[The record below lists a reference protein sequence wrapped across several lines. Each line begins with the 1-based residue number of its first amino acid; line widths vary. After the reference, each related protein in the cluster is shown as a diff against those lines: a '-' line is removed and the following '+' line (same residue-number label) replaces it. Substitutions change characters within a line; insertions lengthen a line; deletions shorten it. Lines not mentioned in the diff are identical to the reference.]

1 MLEQLTIDQIAII
14 EHSEIPFRPGYNV
27 LTGETGA
34 GKSILIDALGL
45 VLGERAD
52 ASSIRHGQARATV
65 SATFS
70 ELSSAHQQALAEDG
84 LDDPDNPGQAVIRR
98 TLRDGGSK
106 AWINDQNI
114 TGGKLK
120 TLAATLVNIHGQHH
134 NQALL
139 KNDEQRRR
147 LDRYA
152 GHRDQLAACT
162 EAYRHWQQLEKERV
176 AWQAARVSDE
186 ERLALLAY
194 QLDEIEQLAPQDGEF
209 DELAARQNLLASAEQ
224 ILASGNKLAAQL
236 SEGDNNLQSALRY
249 AQREAEHLAAIHDN
263 YRETAELL
271 EQSAVYLSE
280 ASDALGKQLN
290 KIEHDPEAL
299 AETEARMSAL
309 HALARKHHIDPG
321 QLPAHW
327 QKLAAEHQTL
337 AQKNQS
343 GSELEAACQ
352 TAEADYH
359 AKAAALSAARQ
370 KAAPALAR
378 DVEQWIRQLGME
390 KATFAIEV
398 QPAARPAAH
407 GSDDITYTLCANP
420 GQTLQPLA
428 KVASGGEL
436 SRVSLAIEVA
446 CLDET
451 PTPPP
456 TIIFDEIDTG
466 IGGEIADTVGRLLH
480 TLGQNR
486 QVLCITHLPQVAA
499 YADAHYRIEKHSD
512 GEQTQT
518 RVTALDD
525 EARISEIARMLGSA
539 DSDTSREHARAMLA
553 SKVWASAR
561 AEKTTSSPRNAP

>member
-14 EHSEIPFRPGYNV
+14 EHSEIHFRPGYNV

-52 ASSIRHGQARATV
+52 ASSIRHGEKRATV
-65 SATFS
+65 SATFRD
-70 ELSSAHQQALAEDG
+70 LSAAHQQALADDG
-84 LDDPDNPGQAVIRR
+84 LDDPDNPGQVVIRR

-106 AWINDQNI
+106 AWVNDQNV

-120 TLAATLVNIHGQHH
+120 TLAAALVNIHGQHH

-152 GHRDQLAACT
+152 GHRELLAACAD
-162 EAYRHWQQLEKERV
+162 AYRHWQQLEKDHA
-176 AWQAARVSDE
+176 AWQTARTSDE

-194 QLDEIEQLAPQDGEF
+194 QLDEIEQLAPQEDEF
-209 DELAARQNLLASAEQ
+209 DELAAKQTLLASADQ
-224 ILASGNKLAAQL
+224 ILASGSRLAEQL
-236 SEGDNNLQSALRY
+236 SDGEHNLQSALRH

-280 ASDALGKQLN
+280 ASDSLAKQLG

-327 QKLAAEHQTL
+327 QTLAAEHEAL
-337 AQKNQS
+337 SQKNQS
-343 GSELEAACQ
+343 GSALEAACRA
-352 TAEADYH
+352 AEADYH
-359 AKAAALSAARQ
+359 AKAASLSAARQ

-378 DVEQWIRQLGME
+378 DVEQWIHQLGME
-390 KATFAIEV
+390 KATFAIDV
-398 QPAARPAAH
+398 QPAARPTAH
-407 GSDDITYTLCANP
+407 GNDDITYTLCANP

-480 TLGQNR
+480 TLGQSR

-512 GEQTQT
+512 GKETQT

-525 EARISEIARMLGSA
+525 EARITEIARMLGSA
-539 DSDTSREHARAMLA
+539 ASDTSRDHARTMLA
-553 SKVWASAR
+553 RKASVKITPRRR
-561 AEKTTSSPRNAP
+561 AV

>member
-1 MLEQLTIDQIAII
+1 VSRYLEFPWLLEALC
-14 EHSEIPFRPGYNV
+14 PG
-27 LTGETGA
+27 L
-34 GKSILIDALGL
+34 
-45 VLGERAD
+45 
-52 ASSIRHGQARATV
+52 
-65 SATFS
+65 
-70 ELSSAHQQALAEDG
+70 ALAY
-84 LDDPDNPGQAVIRR
+84 
-98 TLRDGGSK
+98 
-106 AWINDQNI
+106 
-114 TGGKLK
+114 
-120 TLAATLVNIHGQHH
+120 
-134 NQALL
+134 LL
-139 KNDEQRRR
+139 RRR
-147 LDRYA
+147 RPLTA
-152 GHRDQLAACT
+152 FAVMLLLTWAQLLAACAD
-162 EAYRHWQQLEKERV
+162 AYRHWQQLEKDHA
-176 AWQAARVSDE
+176 AWQTARTSDE

-194 QLDEIEQLAPQDGEF
+194 QLDEIEQLAPQEDEF
-209 DELAARQNLLASAEQ
+209 DELAAKQTLLASADQ
-224 ILASGNKLAAQL
+224 ILASGSRLAEQL
-236 SEGDNNLQSALRY
+236 SDGEHNLQSALRH
-249 AQREAEHLAAIHDN
+249 AQREAEHLAALHES

-280 ASDALGKQLN
+280 ASDSLAKQLG

-309 HALARKHHIDPG
+309 HALARKHHIVPG

-327 QKLAAEHQTL
+327 QQLAAEHAAL
-337 AQKNQS
+337 SQKNQS
-343 GSELEAACQ
+343 GSALEAACRA
-352 TAEADYH
+352 AEADYH

-378 DVEQWIRQLGME
+378 DVEQWIHQLGME
-390 KATFAIEV
+390 KATFAIGV

-407 GSDDITYTLCANP
+407 GNDDITYTLCANP

-512 GEQTQT
+512 NHATQT

-525 EARISEIARMLGSA
+525 EARITEIARMLGSA
-539 DSDTSREHARAMLA
+539 ASDTSRDHARTMLA
-553 SKVWASAR
+553 RKASVNITPRRR
-561 AEKTTSSPRNAP
+561 AV

>member
-52 ASSIRHGQARATV
+52 ASTIRHGQERATV

-70 ELSSAHQQALAEDG
+70 ALSAAHQQALAEDG
-84 LDDPDNPGQAVIRR
+84 LDDPDNPGQIHIRR

-106 AWINDQNI
+106 AWVNDQSV
-114 TGGKLK
+114 TGSKLK

-152 GHRDQLAACT
+152 NHRDLLTACYD
-162 EAYRHWQQLEKERV
+162 AYRHWQHLEKERE
-176 AWQAARVSDE
+176 AWQIARTSDE

-209 DELAARQNLLASAEQ
+209 NELAARQTLLASADQ
-224 ILASGNKLAAQL
+224 ILASGNRLADQL
-236 SEGDNNLQSALRY
+236 SDGEHNLQSALRQ

-271 EQSAVYLSE
+271 EQSAVYLNE
-280 ASDALGKQLN
+280 ASDSLAKQLN
-290 KIEHDPEAL
+290 KIEHDPAAL

-309 HALARKHHIDPG
+309 HALARKHHIDPE

-327 QKLAAEHQTL
+327 QTLAAEHQTL

-352 TAEADYH
+352 AAEADYH

-390 KATFAIEV
+390 KATFAIDV

-407 GSDDITYTLCANP
+407 GNDDITYTLCANP

-480 TLGQNR
+480 TLGQSR

-512 GEQTQT
+512 GKQTQT

-525 EARISEIARMLGSA
+525 SARITEIARMLGSA
-539 DSDTSREHARAMLA
+539 DSDTSREHARSMLA
-553 SKVWASAR
+553 RKANVNIAR
-561 AEKTTSSPRNAP
+561 RR

>member
-14 EHSEIPFRPGYNV
+14 EHSEIHFRPGYNV

-52 ASSIRHGQARATV
+52 ASSIRHGEKRATV
-65 SATFS
+65 SATFRD
-70 ELSSAHQQALAEDG
+70 LSAAHQQALADDG

-106 AWINDQNI
+106 AWVNDQNV

-120 TLAATLVNIHGQHH
+120 TLAAALVNIHGQHH

-152 GHRDQLAACT
+152 GHRELLAAC
-162 EAYRHWQQLEKERV
+162 ADAWRHWQQLEKDHS
-176 AWQAARVSDE
+176 AWQTARSSDE

-194 QLDEIEQLAPQDGEF
+194 QLDEIEQLAPQEDEF
-209 DELAARQNLLASAEQ
+209 DQLAAKQTLLASADQ
-224 ILASGNKLAAQL
+224 ILASGSRLAEQL
-236 SEGDNNLQSALRY
+236 SDGEHNLQSALRH

-280 ASDALGKQLN
+280 ASDSLAKQLG

-299 AETEARMSAL
+299 AETEVRMSAL

-327 QKLAAEHQTL
+327 QTLAAEHEAL
-337 AQKNQS
+337 SQKNQS
-343 GSELEAACQ
+343 GSALEAACRA
-352 TAEADYH
+352 AEADYH
-359 AKAAALSAARQ
+359 TKAAALSTARQ

-378 DVEQWIRQLGME
+378 DVEQWIHQLGME
-390 KATFAIEV
+390 KATFAIDV

-407 GSDDITYTLCANP
+407 GNDDITYTLCANP

-512 GEQTQT
+512 NHATQT

-525 EARISEIARMLGSA
+525 EARITEIARMLGSA
-539 DSDTSREHARAMLA
+539 TSDTSRDHARTMLA
-553 SKVWASAR
+553 RKASVNI
-561 AEKTTSSPRNAP
+561 TPRRRPV

>member
-14 EHSEIPFRPGYNV
+14 EHSEIHFRPGYNV

-52 ASSIRHGQARATV
+52 ASSIRHGEKRATV
-65 SATFS
+65 SATFRD
-70 ELSSAHQQALAEDG
+70 LSAAHQQALADDG

-106 AWINDQNI
+106 AWVNDQNV

-120 TLAATLVNIHGQHH
+120 TLAAALVNIHGQHH

-152 GHRDQLAACT
+152 GHRELLAACAD
-162 EAYRHWQQLEKERV
+162 AYRHWQQLEKDHA
-176 AWQAARVSDE
+176 AWQTARTSDE

-194 QLDEIEQLAPQDGEF
+194 QLDEIEQLAPQEDEF
-209 DELAARQNLLASAEQ
+209 DQLAAKQTLLASADQ
-224 ILASGNKLAAQL
+224 ILASGSRLADQL
-236 SEGDNNLQSALRY
+236 SDGEHNLHSALRH

-280 ASDALGKQLN
+280 ASDSLAKQLG

-327 QKLAAEHQTL
+327 QTLAAEYQAL
-337 AQKNQS
+337 SQKNQS
-343 GSELEAACQ
+343 GSELEAACRA
-352 TAEADYH
+352 AEADYH

-390 KATFAIEV
+390 KATFAIDV
-398 QPAARPAAH
+398 QPAARLAAH
-407 GSDDITYTLCANP
+407 GNDDITYTLCANP

-512 GEQTQT
+512 NHATQT

-525 EARISEIARMLGSA
+525 EARITEIARMLGSA
-539 DSDTSREHARAMLA
+539 ASDTSRDHARTMLA
-553 SKVWASAR
+553 RKASVNI
-561 AEKTTSSPRNAP
+561 TPRRRPV

>member
-14 EHSEIPFRPGYNV
+14 EHSEIHFRPGYNV

-52 ASSIRHGQARATV
+52 ASSIRHGEKRATV
-65 SATFS
+65 SATFRD
-70 ELSSAHQQALAEDG
+70 LSAAHQQALADDG
-84 LDDPDNPGQAVIRR
+84 LDDPDNPGQVVIRR

-106 AWINDQNI
+106 AWVNDQNV

-120 TLAATLVNIHGQHH
+120 TLAAALVNIHGQHH

-152 GHRDQLAACT
+152 GHRELLAVCAD
-162 EAYRHWQQLEKERV
+162 AWRHWQQLEKDHA
-176 AWQAARVSDE
+176 AWQTARSSDE

-194 QLDEIEQLAPQDGEF
+194 QLDEIEQLAPQEDEF
-209 DELAARQNLLASAEQ
+209 DQLAAKQTLLASADQ
-224 ILASGNKLAAQL
+224 ILASGSRLAEQL
-236 SEGDNNLQSALRY
+236 SDGEHNLHSALRH
-249 AQREAEHLAAIHDN
+249 AQREAEHLAALHEP

-280 ASDALGKQLN
+280 ASDSLAKQLG

-327 QKLAAEHQTL
+327 QTLAAEHAAL
-337 AQKNQS
+337 SQKNQS
-343 GSELEAACQ
+343 GSALEAACRA
-352 TAEADYH
+352 AEADYH

-378 DVEQWIRQLGME
+378 DVEQWIHQLGME
-390 KATFAIEV
+390 KATFAIDV

-407 GSDDITYTLCANP
+407 GNDDITYTLCANP

-512 GEQTQT
+512 NHATQT

-525 EARISEIARMLGSA
+525 EARITEIARMLGSA
-539 DSDTSREHARAMLA
+539 ASDTSRDHARTMLA
-553 SKVWASAR
+553 RKASVNI
-561 AEKTTSSPRNAP
+561 TPRRRPV

>member
-14 EHSEIPFRPGYNV
+14 EHSEIHFRPGYNV

-52 ASSIRHGQARATV
+52 ASSIRHGEKRATV
-65 SATFS
+65 SATFRD
-70 ELSSAHQQALAEDG
+70 LSAAHQQALADDG
-84 LDDPDNPGQAVIRR
+84 LDDPDNPGQVVIRR

-106 AWINDQNI
+106 AWVNDQNV

-120 TLAATLVNIHGQHH
+120 TLAAALVNIHGQHH

-152 GHRDQLAACT
+152 GHRELLAAC
-162 EAYRHWQQLEKERV
+162 ADAWRHWQQLEKDHS
-176 AWQAARVSDE
+176 AWQTARSSDE

-194 QLDEIEQLAPQDGEF
+194 QLDEIEQLAPQEDEF
-209 DELAARQNLLASAEQ
+209 DQLAAKQTLLASADQ
-224 ILASGNKLAAQL
+224 ILASGSRLAEQL
-236 SEGDNNLQSALRY
+236 SDGEHNLQSALRH

-280 ASDALGKQLN
+280 ASDSLAKQLG

-327 QKLAAEHQTL
+327 QTLAAEHEAL
-337 AQKNQS
+337 SQKNQS
-343 GSELEAACQ
+343 GSALEAACRA
-352 TAEADYH
+352 AEADYH
-359 AKAAALSAARQ
+359 TKAAALSTARQ

-378 DVEQWIRQLGME
+378 DVEQWIHQLGME
-390 KATFAIEV
+390 KATFAIDV

-407 GSDDITYTLCANP
+407 GNDDITYTLCANP

-512 GEQTQT
+512 NHATQT

-525 EARISEIARMLGSA
+525 EARITEIARMLGSA
-539 DSDTSREHARAMLA
+539 ASDTSRDHARTMLA
-553 SKVWASAR
+553 RKASVNITPRRR
-561 AEKTTSSPRNAP
+561 AV

>member
-14 EHSEIPFRPGYNV
+14 EHSEIHFRPGYNV

-52 ASSIRHGQARATV
+52 ASSIRHGEKRATV
-65 SATFS
+65 SATFRD
-70 ELSSAHQQALAEDG
+70 LSAAHQQALADDG
-84 LDDPDNPGQAVIRR
+84 LDDPDNPGQVVIRR

-106 AWINDQNI
+106 AWVNDQNV

-120 TLAATLVNIHGQHH
+120 TLAAALVNIHGQHH

-152 GHRDQLAACT
+152 GHRELLAACAD
-162 EAYRHWQQLEKERV
+162 AYRHWQQLEKDHA
-176 AWQAARVSDE
+176 AWQTARTSDE

-194 QLDEIEQLAPQDGEF
+194 QLDEIEQLAPQEDEF
-209 DELAARQNLLASAEQ
+209 DELAAKQTLLASADQ
-224 ILASGNKLAAQL
+224 ILASGSRLAEQL
-236 SEGDNNLQSALRY
+236 SDGEHNLQSALRH
-249 AQREAEHLAAIHDN
+249 AQREAEHLAALHES

-280 ASDALGKQLN
+280 ASDSLAKQLG

-309 HALARKHHIDPG
+309 HALARKHHIVPG

-327 QKLAAEHQTL
+327 QQLAAEHAAL
-337 AQKNQS
+337 SQKNQS
-343 GSELEAACQ
+343 GSALEAACRA
-352 TAEADYH
+352 AEADYH

-378 DVEQWIRQLGME
+378 DVEQWIHQLGME
-390 KATFAIEV
+390 KATFAIGV

-407 GSDDITYTLCANP
+407 GNDDITYTLCANP

-512 GEQTQT
+512 NHATQT

-525 EARISEIARMLGSA
+525 EARITEIARMLGSA
-539 DSDTSREHARAMLA
+539 ASDTSRDHARTMLA
-553 SKVWASAR
+553 RKASVNITPRRR
-561 AEKTTSSPRNAP
+561 AV

>member
-14 EHSEIPFRPGYNV
+14 EHSEIHFRPGYNV

-52 ASSIRHGQARATV
+52 ASSIRHGEKRATV
-65 SATFS
+65 SATFRD
-70 ELSSAHQQALAEDG
+70 LSAAHQQTLADDG
-84 LDDPDNPGQAVIRR
+84 LDDPDNPGQVVIRR

-106 AWINDQNI
+106 AWVNDQNV

-120 TLAATLVNIHGQHH
+120 TLAAALVNIHGQHH

-152 GHRDQLAACT
+152 GHRELLAAC
-162 EAYRHWQQLEKERV
+162 ADAWRHWQQLEKDHA
-176 AWQAARVSDE
+176 AWQTARTSDE

-209 DELAARQNLLASAEQ
+209 DELAAKQTLLASADQ
-224 ILASGNKLAAQL
+224 ILASGSRLAEQL
-236 SEGDNNLQSALRY
+236 SDGEHNLQSALRH

-280 ASDALGKQLN
+280 ASDSLAKQLG

-327 QKLAAEHQTL
+327 QTLAAEHEAL
-337 AQKNQS
+337 SQKNQS
-343 GSELEAACQ
+343 GSALEAACRA
-352 TAEADYH
+352 AEADYH

-378 DVEQWIRQLGME
+378 DVEQWLHQLGME
-390 KATFAIEV
+390 KATFAIDV

-407 GSDDITYTLCANP
+407 GNDDITYTLCANP

-512 GEQTQT
+512 NHATQT

-525 EARISEIARMLGSA
+525 EARITEIARMLGSA
-539 DSDTSREHARAMLA
+539 ASDTSRDHARAMLA
-553 SKVWASAR
+553 RKASVNITPRRR
-561 AEKTTSSPRNAP
+561 AV

>member
-52 ASSIRHGQARATV
+52 ASSIRHGQSRATV

-70 ELSSAHQQALAEDG
+70 ALSSAHQHTLAEDG

-106 AWINDQNI
+106 AWINDQTI

-152 GHRDQLAACT
+152 GHRDQLAACAD
-162 EAYRHWQQLEKERV
+162 AYRHWQQLEKERE
-176 AWQAARVSDE
+176 AWQAARTSDE

-209 DELAARQNLLASAEQ
+209 DELAARQTLLASADQ
-224 ILASGNKLAAQL
+224 ILASGNRLAAQL

-309 HALARKHHIDPG
+309 HALARKHHVDPG

-359 AKAAALSAARQ
+359 AKASALSAARQ

-390 KATFAIEV
+390 KATFAIDV

-466 IGGEIADTVGRLLH
+466 IGGEVADTIGRLLH
-480 TLGQNR
+480 TLGQSR

-512 GEQTQT
+512 GKQTQT

>member
-14 EHSEIPFRPGYNV
+14 EHSEIHFRPGYNV

-52 ASSIRHGQARATV
+52 ASSIRQGEKRATV
-65 SATFS
+65 SATFRD
-70 ELSSAHQQALAEDG
+70 LSSAHQQALADDG
-84 LDDPDNPGQAVIRR
+84 LDDPDNPGQVVIRR

-106 AWINDQNI
+106 AWVNDQNV

-120 TLAATLVNIHGQHH
+120 TLAAALVNIHGQHH

-152 GHRDQLAACT
+152 GHRELLAACAD
-162 EAYRHWQQLEKERV
+162 AYRHWQQLEKDHA
-176 AWQAARVSDE
+176 AWQTARTSDE

-194 QLDEIEQLAPQDGEF
+194 QLDEIEQLAPQEDEF
-209 DELAARQNLLASAEQ
+209 DQLAAKQTLLASADQ
-224 ILASGNKLAAQL
+224 ILASGSRLAEQL
-236 SEGDNNLQSALRY
+236 SDGEHNLHSALRH

-280 ASDALGKQLN
+280 ASDSLAKQLG

-327 QKLAAEHQTL
+327 QTLAAEHEAL
-337 AQKNQS
+337 SQKNQS
-343 GSELEAACQ
+343 GSALEAACRA
-352 TAEADYH
+352 AEADYH
-359 AKAAALSAARQ
+359 TKAAALSTARQ

-378 DVEQWIRQLGME
+378 DVEQWLHQLGME
-390 KATFAIEV
+390 KATFAIDV

-407 GSDDITYTLCANP
+407 GNDDITYTLCANP

-512 GEQTQT
+512 NHATQT

-525 EARISEIARMLGSA
+525 EARITEIARMLGSA
-539 DSDTSREHARAMLA
+539 ASDTSRDHARTMLA
-553 SKVWASAR
+553 RKASVNITPRRR
-561 AEKTTSSPRNAP
+561 AV

>member
-14 EHSEIPFRPGYNV
+14 EHSEIHFRPGYNV

-52 ASSIRHGQARATV
+52 ASSIRHGEKRATV
-65 SATFS
+65 SATFRD
-70 ELSSAHQQALAEDG
+70 LSAAHQQALADDG
-84 LDDPDNPGQAVIRR
+84 LDDPDNPGQVVIRR

-106 AWINDQNI
+106 AWVNDQNV

-120 TLAATLVNIHGQHH
+120 TLAAALVNIHGQHH

-152 GHRDQLAACT
+152 GHSELLAACT
-162 EAYRHWQQLEKERV
+162 EAYRHWQQLEKEHA

-280 ASDALGKQLN
+280 ASDALGKQLD
-290 KIEHDPEAL
+290 KIEHDPAAL

-309 HALARKHHIDPG
+309 HTLARKHHIDPD
-321 QLPAHW
+321 QLPTHW

-512 GEQTQT
+512 NHATQT

-525 EARISEIARMLGSA
+525 EARITEIARMLGSA
-539 DSDTSREHARAMLA
+539 ASDTSRDHARTMLA
-553 SKVWASAR
+553 RKASVNITPRRR
-561 AEKTTSSPRNAP
+561 AV

>member
-14 EHSEIPFRPGYNV
+14 EHSEIHFRPGYNV

-52 ASSIRHGQARATV
+52 ASSIRHGQSRATV

-70 ELSSAHQQALAEDG
+70 ALSSAHQHTLAEDG

-106 AWINDQNI
+106 AWINDQTI

-120 TLAATLVNIHGQHH
+120 TLAAALVNIHGQHH

-152 GHRDQLAACT
+152 GHRELLAACT
-162 EAYRHWQQLEKERV
+162 EAYRHWQQLEKERE
-176 AWQAARVSDE
+176 AWQAARTSDE

-209 DELAARQNLLASAEQ
+209 DELAARQTLLASAEQ
-224 ILASGNKLAAQL
+224 ILASGNRLAAQL

-352 TAEADYH
+352 TAEADYY

-480 TLGQNR
+480 TLGQSR

-512 GEQTQT
+512 GKQTQT

-561 AEKTTSSPRNAP
+561 AEKTTSSQRNAP

>member
-14 EHSEIPFRPGYNV
+14 EHSEIHFRPGYNV

-52 ASSIRHGQARATV
+52 ASSIRHGEKRATV
-65 SATFS
+65 SATFRD
-70 ELSSAHQQALAEDG
+70 LSAAHQQALADDG
-84 LDDPDNPGQAVIRR
+84 LDDPDNPGQVVIRR

-106 AWINDQNI
+106 AWVNDQNV

-120 TLAATLVNIHGQHH
+120 TLAAALVNIHGQHH

-152 GHRDQLAACT
+152 GHRELLASCAD
-162 EAYRHWQQLEKERV
+162 AYRYWQQLEKDHA
-176 AWQAARVSDE
+176 AWQTARTSDE

-194 QLDEIEQLAPQDGEF
+194 QLDEIEQLAPQEDEF
-209 DELAARQNLLASAEQ
+209 DQLAAKQTLLASADQ
-224 ILASGNKLAAQL
+224 ILASGSRLAEQL
-236 SEGDNNLQSALRY
+236 SDGDHNLHSALRH

-280 ASDALGKQLN
+280 ASDSLAKQLG

-327 QKLAAEHQTL
+327 QTLAAEHEAL
-337 AQKNQS
+337 SQKNQS
-343 GSELEAACQ
+343 GSALEAACRA
-352 TAEADYH
+352 AEADYH
-359 AKAAALSAARQ
+359 NKAAALSAARQ

-378 DVEQWIRQLGME
+378 DVEQWLHQLGME
-390 KATFAIEV
+390 KATFAIDV

-407 GSDDITYTLCANP
+407 GNDDITYTLCANP

-451 PTPPP
+451 PTP
-456 TIIFDEIDTG
+456 TVIFDEIDSG
-466 IGGEIADTVGRLLH
+466 IGGEVADTIGRLLH

-512 GEQTQT
+512 NRATQT

-525 EARISEIARMLGSA
+525 EARITEIARMLGSA
-539 DSDTSREHARAMLA
+539 ASDTSRDHARTMLA
-553 SKVWASAR
+553 RKASVNI
-561 AEKTTSSPRNAP
+561 TPRRRVV

>member
-1 MLEQLTIDQIAII
+1 MLEQLTLDQIAII
-14 EHSEIPFRPGYNV
+14 EHSEIHFRPGYNV

-52 ASSIRHGQARATV
+52 ASSIRHGEKRATV
-65 SATFS
+65 SATFRD
-70 ELSSAHQQALAEDG
+70 LSAAHQQALADDG
-84 LDDPDNPGQAVIRR
+84 LDDPDNPGQVVIRR

-106 AWINDQNI
+106 AWVNDQNV

-120 TLAATLVNIHGQHH
+120 TLAAALVNIHGQHH

-152 GHRDQLAACT
+152 GHRELLAACAD
-162 EAYRHWQQLEKERV
+162 AYRHWQQLEKDHA
-176 AWQAARVSDE
+176 AWQTARTSDE

-194 QLDEIEQLAPQDGEF
+194 QLDEIEQLAPQEDEF
-209 DELAARQNLLASAEQ
+209 DELAAQQTLLASADQ
-224 ILASGNKLAAQL
+224 ILASGSRLAEQL
-236 SEGDNNLQSALRY
+236 SDGEHNLQSALRH
-249 AQREAEHLAAIHDN
+249 AQREAEHLAALHES

-280 ASDALGKQLN
+280 ASDSLAKQLG

-309 HALARKHHIDPG
+309 HALARKHHIVPG

-327 QKLAAEHQTL
+327 QQLAAEHAAL
-337 AQKNQS
+337 SQKNQS
-343 GSELEAACQ
+343 GSALEAACRA
-352 TAEADYH
+352 AEADYH

-378 DVEQWIRQLGME
+378 DVEQWIHQLGME
-390 KATFAIEV
+390 KATFAIGV

-407 GSDDITYTLCANP
+407 GNDDITYTLCANP

-512 GEQTQT
+512 NHATQT

-525 EARISEIARMLGSA
+525 EARITEIARMLGSA
-539 DSDTSREHARAMLA
+539 ASDTSRDHARTMLA
-553 SKVWASAR
+553 RKASVNITPRRR
-561 AEKTTSSPRNAP
+561 AV

>member
-14 EHSEIPFRPGYNV
+14 EHSEIHFRPGYNV

-34 GKSILIDALGL
+34 GKSILIDARGL

-52 ASSIRHGQARATV
+52 ASSIRHGQSRATV

-70 ELSSAHQQALAEDG
+70 ALSSAHQHTLAEDG

-480 TLGQNR
+480 TLGQSR

-512 GEQTQT
+512 GKETQT

-525 EARISEIARMLGSA
+525 EARITEIARMLGSA
-539 DSDTSREHARAMLA
+539 DSDTSREHARSMLA
-553 SKVWASAR
+553 RKASVNIAR
-561 AEKTTSSPRNAP
+561 HA

>member
-1 MLEQLTIDQIAII
+1 M
-14 EHSEIPFRPGYNV
+14 
-27 LTGETGA
+27 
-34 GKSILIDALGL
+34 
-45 VLGERAD
+45 
-52 ASSIRHGQARATV
+52 
-65 SATFS
+65 
-70 ELSSAHQQALAEDG
+70 
-84 LDDPDNPGQAVIRR
+84 
-98 TLRDGGSK
+98 
-106 AWINDQNI
+106 
-114 TGGKLK
+114 
-120 TLAATLVNIHGQHH
+120 
-134 NQALL
+134 
-139 KNDEQRRR
+139 
-147 LDRYA
+147 
-152 GHRDQLAACT
+152 
-162 EAYRHWQQLEKERV
+162 
-176 AWQAARVSDE
+176 
-186 ERLALLAY
+186 
-194 QLDEIEQLAPQDGEF
+194 
-209 DELAARQNLLASAEQ
+209 
-224 ILASGNKLAAQL
+224 
-236 SEGDNNLQSALRY
+236 
-249 AQREAEHLAAIHDN
+249 
-263 YRETAELL
+263 
-271 EQSAVYLSE
+271 YLSE

-309 HALARKHHIDPG
+309 HALARKHHIDPD
-321 QLPAHW
+321 QLPTHW

-466 IGGEIADTVGRLLH
+466 IGGEVADTIGRLLH
-480 TLGQNR
+480 TLGQSR

-512 GEQTQT
+512 GKQTQT

>member
-84 LDDPDNPGQAVIRR
+84 LDDPDNPGQIHIRR

-106 AWINDQNI
+106 AWVNDQSV
-114 TGGKLK
+114 TGSKLK

-152 GHRDQLAACT
+152 GHRELLAACAD
-162 EAYRHWQQLEKERV
+162 AYRHWQQLEKDHA
-176 AWQAARVSDE
+176 AWQTARTSDE

-194 QLDEIEQLAPQDGEF
+194 QLDEIEQLAPQEDEF
-209 DELAARQNLLASAEQ
+209 DQLAAKQTLLASADQ
-224 ILASGNKLAAQL
+224 ILASGSRLAEQL
-236 SEGDNNLQSALRY
+236 SDGEHNLQSALRH

-280 ASDALGKQLN
+280 ASDSLAKQLG

-327 QKLAAEHQTL
+327 QTLAAEHAAL
-337 AQKNQS
+337 SQKNQS
-343 GSELEAACQ
+343 GSALEAACRA
-352 TAEADYH
+352 AEADYH
-359 AKAAALSAARQ
+359 TKAAALSTARQ

-378 DVEQWIRQLGME
+378 DVEQWIHQLGME
-390 KATFAIEV
+390 KATFAIDV
-398 QPAARPAAH
+398 QPAARPAAY
-407 GSDDITYTLCANP
+407 GNDDITYTLCANP

-512 GEQTQT
+512 NHATQT

-525 EARISEIARMLGSA
+525 EARITEIARMLGSA
-539 DSDTSREHARAMLA
+539 ASDTSRDHARAMLA
-553 SKVWASAR
+553 RKAR
-561 AEKTTSSPRNAP
+561 VNITPRRRPV

>member
-14 EHSEIPFRPGYNV
+14 EHSEIHFRPGYNV

-52 ASSIRHGQARATV
+52 ASSIRHGEKRATV
-65 SATFS
+65 SATFRD
-70 ELSSAHQQALAEDG
+70 LSAAHQQALADDG

-106 AWINDQNI
+106 AWVNDQNV

-120 TLAATLVNIHGQHH
+120 TLAAALVNIHGQHH

-152 GHRDQLAACT
+152 GHRELLAAC
-162 EAYRHWQQLEKERV
+162 ADAWRHWQQLEKDHS
-176 AWQAARVSDE
+176 AWQTARSSDE

-194 QLDEIEQLAPQDGEF
+194 QLDEIEQLAPQEDEF
-209 DELAARQNLLASAEQ
+209 DQLAAKQTLLASADQ
-224 ILASGNKLAAQL
+224 ILASGSRLAEQL
-236 SEGDNNLQSALRY
+236 SDGEHNLQSALRH

-280 ASDALGKQLN
+280 ASDSLAKQLG

-299 AETEARMSAL
+299 AETEVRMSAL

-327 QKLAAEHQTL
+327 QTLAAEHEAL
-337 AQKNQS
+337 SQKNQS
-343 GSELEAACQ
+343 GSALEAACRA
-352 TAEADYH
+352 AEADYH
-359 AKAAALSAARQ
+359 TKAAALSTARQ

-378 DVEQWIRQLGME
+378 DVEQWIHQLGME
-390 KATFAIEV
+390 KATFAIDV

-407 GSDDITYTLCANP
+407 GNDDITYTLCANP

-512 GEQTQT
+512 NHATQT

-525 EARISEIARMLGSA
+525 EARITEIARMLGSA
-539 DSDTSREHARAMLA
+539 ASDTSRDHARTMLA
-553 SKVWASAR
+553 RKASVNI
-561 AEKTTSSPRNAP
+561 TPRRRPV

>member
-14 EHSEIPFRPGYNV
+14 EHSEIHFRPGYNV

-52 ASSIRHGQARATV
+52 ASSIRHGEKRATV
-65 SATFS
+65 SATFRD
-70 ELSSAHQQALAEDG
+70 LSSAHQQALADDG
-84 LDDPDNPGQAVIRR
+84 LDDPDNPGQVVIRR

-106 AWINDQNI
+106 AWVNDQNV

-120 TLAATLVNIHGQHH
+120 TLAAALVNIHGQHH

-152 GHRDQLAACT
+152 GHRELLAACAD
-162 EAYRHWQQLEKERV
+162 AYRHWQQLEKDHA
-176 AWQAARVSDE
+176 AWQTARSSDE

-194 QLDEIEQLAPQDGEF
+194 QLDEIEQLAPQEDEF
-209 DELAARQNLLASAEQ
+209 DQLAAKQTLLASADQ
-224 ILASGNKLAAQL
+224 ILASGSRLAEQL
-236 SEGDNNLQSALRY
+236 SDGEHNLQSALRH
-249 AQREAEHLAAIHDN
+249 AQREAEHLAALHES

-280 ASDALGKQLN
+280 ASDSLAKQLG

-327 QKLAAEHQTL
+327 QQLAAEHAAL
-337 AQKNQS
+337 SQKNQS
-343 GSELEAACQ
+343 GNELEAACRA
-352 TAEADYH
+352 AEADYH

-370 KAAPALAR
+370 KAVPALAR
-378 DVEQWIRQLGME
+378 DVEQWLHQLGME
-390 KATFAIEV
+390 KATFAIDV

-407 GSDDITYTLCANP
+407 GNDDITYTLCANP

-512 GEQTQT
+512 NHATQT

-525 EARISEIARMLGSA
+525 EARITEIARMLGSA
-539 DSDTSREHARAMLA
+539 ASDTSRDHARTMLA
-553 SKVWASAR
+553 RKASVDI
-561 AEKTTSSPRNAP
+561 TPRRRPV

>member
-14 EHSEIPFRPGYNV
+14 EHSEIHFRPGYNV

-52 ASSIRHGQARATV
+52 ASSIRHGEKRATV
-65 SATFS
+65 SATFRD
-70 ELSSAHQQALAEDG
+70 LSAAHQQALADDG
-84 LDDPDNPGQAVIRR
+84 LDDPDNPGQVVIRR

-106 AWINDQNI
+106 AWVNDQNV

-120 TLAATLVNIHGQHH
+120 TLAAALVNIHGQHH

-152 GHRDQLAACT
+152 GHRELLAACAD
-162 EAYRHWQQLEKERV
+162 AYRHWQQLEKDHA
-176 AWQAARVSDE
+176 AWQTARTSDE

-194 QLDEIEQLAPQDGEF
+194 QLDEIEQLAPQEDEF
-209 DELAARQNLLASAEQ
+209 DELAAKQTLLASADQ
-224 ILASGNKLAAQL
+224 ILASGSRLAEQL
-236 SEGDNNLQSALRY
+236 SDGEHNLQSALRH
-249 AQREAEHLAAIHDN
+249 AQREAEHLAALHES

-280 ASDALGKQLN
+280 ASDSLAKQLG

-309 HALARKHHIDPG
+309 HALARKHHIVPG

-327 QKLAAEHQTL
+327 QQLAAEHAAL
-337 AQKNQS
+337 SQKNQS
-343 GSELEAACQ
+343 GSALEAACRA
-352 TAEADYH
+352 AEADYH

-378 DVEQWIRQLGME
+378 DVEQWIHQLGME
-390 KATFAIEV
+390 KATFAIDV

-407 GSDDITYTLCANP
+407 GNDDITYTLCANP

-480 TLGQNR
+480 TLGQSR

-512 GEQTQT
+512 NHATQT

-525 EARISEIARMLGSA
+525 EARITEIARMLGSA
-539 DSDTSREHARAMLA
+539 ASDTSRDHARTMLA
-553 SKVWASAR
+553 RKASVNITPRRR
-561 AEKTTSSPRNAP
+561 AV

>member
-14 EHSEIPFRPGYNV
+14 EHSEIHFRPGYNV

-52 ASSIRHGQARATV
+52 ASSIRHGEKRATV
-65 SATFS
+65 SATFRD
-70 ELSSAHQQALAEDG
+70 LSAAHQQALADDG
-84 LDDPDNPGQAVIRR
+84 LDDPDNPGQVVIRR

-106 AWINDQNI
+106 AWVNDQNV

-120 TLAATLVNIHGQHH
+120 TLAAALVNIHGQHH

-152 GHRDQLAACT
+152 GHRELLAVCAD
-162 EAYRHWQQLEKERV
+162 AWRHWQQLEKDHA
-176 AWQAARVSDE
+176 AWQTARSSDE

-194 QLDEIEQLAPQDGEF
+194 QLDEIEQLAPQEDEF
-209 DELAARQNLLASAEQ
+209 DQLAAKQTLLASADQ
-224 ILASGNKLAAQL
+224 ILASGSRLAEQL
-236 SEGDNNLQSALRY
+236 SDGEHNLHSALRH
-249 AQREAEHLAAIHDN
+249 AQREAEHLAALHEP

-280 ASDALGKQLN
+280 ASDSLAKQLG

-327 QKLAAEHQTL
+327 QTLAAEHAAL
-337 AQKNQS
+337 SQKNQS
-343 GSELEAACQ
+343 GSALEAACRA
-352 TAEADYH
+352 AEADYH

-378 DVEQWIRQLGME
+378 DVEQWIHQLGME
-390 KATFAIEV
+390 KATFAIDV

-407 GSDDITYTLCANP
+407 GNDDITYTLCANP

-512 GEQTQT
+512 NHVTQT

-525 EARISEIARMLGSA
+525 EARITEIARMLGSA
-539 DSDTSREHARAMLA
+539 ASDTSRDHARTMLA
-553 SKVWASAR
+553 RKASVNITPRRR
-561 AEKTTSSPRNAP
+561 AV

>member
-1 MLEQLTIDQIAII
+1 M
-14 EHSEIPFRPGYNV
+14 
-27 LTGETGA
+27 
-34 GKSILIDALGL
+34 
-45 VLGERAD
+45 
-52 ASSIRHGQARATV
+52 
-65 SATFS
+65 
-70 ELSSAHQQALAEDG
+70 
-84 LDDPDNPGQAVIRR
+84 
-98 TLRDGGSK
+98 
-106 AWINDQNI
+106 NDQSV
-114 TGGKLK
+114 TGSKLK

-152 GHRDQLAACT
+152 GHRELLAACAD
-162 EAYRHWQQLEKERV
+162 AYRHWQQLEKDHA
-176 AWQAARVSDE
+176 AWQTARTSDE

-194 QLDEIEQLAPQDGEF
+194 QLDEIEQLAPQEDEF
-209 DELAARQNLLASAEQ
+209 DELAAKQTLLASADQ
-224 ILASGNKLAAQL
+224 ILASGSRLAEQL
-236 SEGDNNLQSALRY
+236 SDGEHNLQSALRH

-280 ASDALGKQLN
+280 ASDSLAKQLG

-327 QKLAAEHQTL
+327 QTLAAEHEAL
-337 AQKNQS
+337 SQKNQS
-343 GSELEAACQ
+343 GSALEAACRA
-352 TAEADYH
+352 AEADYH
-359 AKAAALSAARQ
+359 TKAAALSTARQ

-378 DVEQWIRQLGME
+378 DVEQWIHQLGME
-390 KATFAIEV
+390 KATFAIDV

-407 GSDDITYTLCANP
+407 GNDDITYTLCANP

-512 GEQTQT
+512 NHATQT

-525 EARISEIARMLGSA
+525 EARITEIARMLGSA
-539 DSDTSREHARAMLA
+539 ASDTSRDHARTMLA
-553 SKVWASAR
+553 RKAR
-561 AEKTTSSPRNAP
+561 VNITPRRRPV

>member
-14 EHSEIPFRPGYNV
+14 EHSEIHFRPGYNV

-52 ASSIRHGQARATV
+52 ASSIRHGEKRATV
-65 SATFS
+65 SATFRD
-70 ELSSAHQQALAEDG
+70 LSAAHQQALADDG
-84 LDDPDNPGQAVIRR
+84 LDDPDNPGQVVIRR

-106 AWINDQNI
+106 AWVNDQNV

-120 TLAATLVNIHGQHH
+120 TLAAALVNIHGQHH

-152 GHRDQLAACT
+152 GHRELLAACAD
-162 EAYRHWQQLEKERV
+162 AYRHWQQLEKDHA
-176 AWQAARVSDE
+176 AWQTARTSDE

-194 QLDEIEQLAPQDGEF
+194 QLDEIEQLAPQEDEF
-209 DELAARQNLLASAEQ
+209 DELAAKQTLLASADQ
-224 ILASGNKLAAQL
+224 ILASGSRLAEQL
-236 SEGDNNLQSALRY
+236 SDGEHNLHSALRH

-280 ASDALGKQLN
+280 ASDSLAKQLG

-321 QLPAHW
+321 QLPAYW
-327 QKLAAEHQTL
+327 QTLAAEHEAL
-337 AQKNQS
+337 SQKNQS
-343 GSELEAACQ
+343 GSELEAACRA
-352 TAEADYH
+352 AEADYH
-359 AKAAALSAARQ
+359 TKAAALSTARQ

-378 DVEQWIRQLGME
+378 DVEQWLHQLGME
-390 KATFAIEV
+390 KATFAIDV

-407 GSDDITYTLCANP
+407 GNDDITYTLCANP

-512 GEQTQT
+512 NHATQT

-525 EARISEIARMLGSA
+525 EARITEIARMLGSA
-539 DSDTSREHARAMLA
+539 ASDTSRDHARTMLA
-553 SKVWASAR
+553 RKASVNITPRRR
-561 AEKTTSSPRNAP
+561 AV

>member
-84 LDDPDNPGQAVIRR
+84 LDDPDNPGQIHIRR

-106 AWINDQNI
+106 AWVNDQSV
-114 TGGKLK
+114 TGSKLK

-152 GHRDQLAACT
+152 GHRELLAACAD
-162 EAYRHWQQLEKERV
+162 AYRHWQQLEKDHA
-176 AWQAARVSDE
+176 AWQTARTSDE

-194 QLDEIEQLAPQDGEF
+194 QLDEIEQLAPQEDEF
-209 DELAARQNLLASAEQ
+209 DQLAAKQTLLASADQ
-224 ILASGNKLAAQL
+224 ILASGSRLAEQL
-236 SEGDNNLQSALRY
+236 SDGEHNLHSALRH
-249 AQREAEHLAAIHDN
+249 AQREAEHLAALHEP
-263 YRETAELL
+263 YCETAELL

-280 ASDALGKQLN
+280 ASDSLAKQLG

-327 QKLAAEHQTL
+327 QTLAAEHAAL
-337 AQKNQS
+337 SQKNQS
-343 GSELEAACQ
+343 GSALEAACRA
-352 TAEADYH
+352 AEADYH

-378 DVEQWIRQLGME
+378 DVEQWIHQLGME
-390 KATFAIEV
+390 KATFAIDV

-407 GSDDITYTLCANP
+407 GNDDITYTLCANP

-512 GEQTQT
+512 NHATQT

-525 EARISEIARMLGSA
+525 EARITEIARMLGSA
-539 DSDTSREHARAMLA
+539 ASDTSRDHARTMLA
-553 SKVWASAR
+553 RKASVNI
-561 AEKTTSSPRNAP
+561 TPRRRPV

>member
-14 EHSEIPFRPGYNV
+14 EHSEIHFRPGYNV

-52 ASSIRHGQARATV
+52 ASSIRHGEKRATV
-65 SATFS
+65 SATFRD
-70 ELSSAHQQALAEDG
+70 LSAAHQQALADDG
-84 LDDPDNPGQAVIRR
+84 LDDPDNPGQVVIRR

-106 AWINDQNI
+106 AWVNDQNV

-120 TLAATLVNIHGQHH
+120 TLAAALVNIHGQHH

-152 GHRDQLAACT
+152 GHRELLAACAD
-162 EAYRHWQQLEKERV
+162 AYRHWQQLEKDHA
-176 AWQAARVSDE
+176 AWQTARTSDE

-194 QLDEIEQLAPQDGEF
+194 QLDEIEQLAPQEDEF
-209 DELAARQNLLASAEQ
+209 DQLAAKQTLLASADQ
-224 ILASGNKLAAQL
+224 ILASGSRLAEQL
-236 SEGDNNLQSALRY
+236 SDGEHNLQSALRH
-249 AQREAEHLAAIHDN
+249 AQREAEHLAALHES

-280 ASDALGKQLN
+280 ASDSLAKQLG

-327 QKLAAEHQTL
+327 QQLAAEHAAL
-337 AQKNQS
+337 SQKNQS
-343 GSELEAACQ
+343 GSALEAACRA
-352 TAEADYH
+352 AEADYH
-359 AKAAALSAARQ
+359 NKAAALSAARQ

-378 DVEQWIRQLGME
+378 DVEQWIHQLGME
-390 KATFAIEV
+390 KATFAIDV

-407 GSDDITYTLCANP
+407 GNDDITYTLCANP

-512 GEQTQT
+512 NHATQT

-525 EARISEIARMLGSA
+525 EARITEIARMLGSA
-539 DSDTSREHARAMLA
+539 ASDTSRDHARTMLA
-553 SKVWASAR
+553 RKASVNITPRRR
-561 AEKTTSSPRNAP
+561 AV

>member
-14 EHSEIPFRPGYNV
+14 EHSEIHFRPGYNV

-52 ASSIRHGQARATV
+52 ASSIRHGEKRATV
-65 SATFS
+65 SATFRD
-70 ELSSAHQQALAEDG
+70 LSAAHQQALADDG
-84 LDDPDNPGQAVIRR
+84 LDDPDNPGQVVIRR

-106 AWINDQNI
+106 AWVNDQNV

-120 TLAATLVNIHGQHH
+120 TLAAALVNIHGQHH

-152 GHRDQLAACT
+152 GHRELLAAC
-162 EAYRHWQQLEKERV
+162 ADAWRHWQQLEKDHS
-176 AWQAARVSDE
+176 AWQTARSSDE

-194 QLDEIEQLAPQDGEF
+194 QLDEIEQLAPQEDEF
-209 DELAARQNLLASAEQ
+209 DQLAAKQTLLASADQ
-224 ILASGNKLAAQL
+224 ILASGSRLAEQL
-236 SEGDNNLQSALRY
+236 SNGEHNLHSALRH

-280 ASDALGKQLN
+280 ASDSLAKQLG

-327 QKLAAEHQTL
+327 QTLAAEHEAL
-337 AQKNQS
+337 SQKNQS
-343 GSELEAACQ
+343 GSALEAACRA
-352 TAEADYH
+352 AEADYH
-359 AKAAALSAARQ
+359 TKAAALSTARQ

-378 DVEQWIRQLGME
+378 DVEQWIHQLGME
-390 KATFAIEV
+390 KATFAIDV

-407 GSDDITYTLCANP
+407 GNDDITYTLCANP

-512 GEQTQT
+512 NHATQT

-525 EARISEIARMLGSA
+525 EARITEIARMLGSA
-539 DSDTSREHARAMLA
+539 ASDTSRDHARTMLA
-553 SKVWASAR
+553 RKASVNITPRRR
-561 AEKTTSSPRNAP
+561 AV

>member
-14 EHSEIPFRPGYNV
+14 EHSEIHFRPGYNV

-52 ASSIRHGQARATV
+52 ASSIRHGEKRATV
-65 SATFS
+65 SATFRD
-70 ELSSAHQQALAEDG
+70 LSGAHQQALADDG
-84 LDDPDNPGQAVIRR
+84 LDDPDNPGQVVIRR

-106 AWINDQNI
+106 AWVNDQNV

-120 TLAATLVNIHGQHH
+120 TLAAALVNIHGQHH

-152 GHRDQLAACT
+152 GHRELLAACAD
-162 EAYRHWQQLEKERV
+162 AYRHWQQLEKDHA
-176 AWQAARVSDE
+176 AWQTARSSDE
-186 ERLALLAY
+186 ERFALLAY
-194 QLDEIEQLAPQDGEF
+194 QLDEIEQLAPQEDEF
-209 DELAARQNLLASAEQ
+209 DQLAAKQTLLASADQ
-224 ILASGNKLAAQL
+224 ILASGSRLAEQL
-236 SEGDNNLQSALRY
+236 SDGEHNLHSALRH
-249 AQREAEHLAAIHDN
+249 AQREAEHLAALHEP

-280 ASDALGKQLN
+280 ASDSLAKQLG

-327 QKLAAEHQTL
+327 QTLAAEHAAL
-337 AQKNQS
+337 SQKNQS
-343 GSELEAACQ
+343 GSALEAACRA
-352 TAEADYH
+352 AEADYH
-359 AKAAALSAARQ
+359 NKAAALSAARQ

-378 DVEQWIRQLGME
+378 DVEQWIHQLGME
-390 KATFAIEV
+390 KATFAIDV

-407 GSDDITYTLCANP
+407 GNDDITYTLCANP

-466 IGGEIADTVGRLLH
+466 IGGEIADTVGSLLH

-512 GEQTQT
+512 NHATQT

-525 EARISEIARMLGSA
+525 EARITEIARMLGSA
-539 DSDTSREHARAMLA
+539 ASDTSRDHARTMLA
-553 SKVWASAR
+553 RKASVNI
-561 AEKTTSSPRNAP
+561 TPRRRPV

>member
-84 LDDPDNPGQAVIRR
+84 LDDPDNPGQIHIRR

-106 AWINDQNI
+106 AWVNDQSV
-114 TGGKLK
+114 TGSKLK

-152 GHRDQLAACT
+152 GHRELLAACAD
-162 EAYRHWQQLEKERV
+162 AYRHWQQLEKDHA
-176 AWQAARVSDE
+176 AWQTARTSDE

-194 QLDEIEQLAPQDGEF
+194 QLDEIEQLAPQEDEF
-209 DELAARQNLLASAEQ
+209 DQLAAKQTLLASADQ
-224 ILASGNKLAAQL
+224 ILASGSRLAEQL
-236 SEGDNNLQSALRY
+236 SDGEHNLQSALRH
-249 AQREAEHLAAIHDN
+249 AQREAEHLAALHEP

-280 ASDALGKQLN
+280 ASDSLAKQLG

-327 QKLAAEHQTL
+327 QTLAAEHAAL
-337 AQKNQS
+337 SQKNQS
-343 GSELEAACQ
+343 GSALEAACRA
-352 TAEADYH
+352 AEADYH
-359 AKAAALSAARQ
+359 TKAAALSTARQ

-378 DVEQWIRQLGME
+378 DVEQWIHQLGME
-390 KATFAIEV
+390 KATFAIDV
-398 QPAARPAAH
+398 QPAARPAAY
-407 GSDDITYTLCANP
+407 GNDDITYTLCANP

-512 GEQTQT
+512 NHATQT

-525 EARISEIARMLGSA
+525 EARITEIARMLGSA
-539 DSDTSREHARAMLA
+539 ASDTSRDHARAMLA
-553 SKVWASAR
+553 RKAR
-561 AEKTTSSPRNAP
+561 VNITPRRRPV

>member
-14 EHSEIPFRPGYNV
+14 EHSEIHFRPGYNV

-52 ASSIRHGQARATV
+52 ASSIRHGEKRATV
-65 SATFS
+65 SATFRD
-70 ELSSAHQQALAEDG
+70 LSAAHQQALADDG
-84 LDDPDNPGQAVIRR
+84 LDDPDNPGQVVIRR

-106 AWINDQNI
+106 AWVNDQNV

-120 TLAATLVNIHGQHH
+120 TLAAALVNIHGQHH

-152 GHRDQLAACT
+152 GHRELLAACAD
-162 EAYRHWQQLEKERV
+162 AYRHWQQLEKDHA
-176 AWQAARVSDE
+176 AWQTARTSDE

-194 QLDEIEQLAPQDGEF
+194 QLDEIEQLAPQEDEF
-209 DELAARQNLLASAEQ
+209 DELAAKQTLLASADQ
-224 ILASGNKLAAQL
+224 ILASGSRLAEQL
-236 SEGDNNLQSALRY
+236 SDGEHNLQSALRH

-280 ASDALGKQLN
+280 ASDSLAKQLG

-327 QKLAAEHQTL
+327 QTLAAEHEAL
-337 AQKNQS
+337 SQKNQS
-343 GSELEAACQ
+343 GSALEAACRA
-352 TAEADYH
+352 AEADYH
-359 AKAAALSAARQ
+359 AKAASLSAARQ

-378 DVEQWIRQLGME
+378 DVEQWIHQLGME
-390 KATFAIEV
+390 KATFAIDV
-398 QPAARPAAH
+398 QPAARPTAH
-407 GSDDITYTLCANP
+407 GNDDITYTLCANP

-512 GEQTQT
+512 NHATQT

-525 EARISEIARMLGSA
+525 EARITEIARMLGSA
-539 DSDTSREHARAMLA
+539 ASDTSRDHARTMLA
-553 SKVWASAR
+553 RKASVKITPRRR
-561 AEKTTSSPRNAP
+561 AV

>member
-14 EHSEIPFRPGYNV
+14 EHSEIHFRPGYNV

-52 ASSIRHGQARATV
+52 ASSIRHGEKRATV
-65 SATFS
+65 SATFRD
-70 ELSSAHQQALAEDG
+70 LSAAHQQALADDG

-106 AWINDQNI
+106 AWVNDQNV

-120 TLAATLVNIHGQHH
+120 TLAAALVNIHGQHH

-152 GHRDQLAACT
+152 GHRELLAACAD
-162 EAYRHWQQLEKERV
+162 AYRHWQQLEKDHA
-176 AWQAARVSDE
+176 AWQTARTSDE

-194 QLDEIEQLAPQDGEF
+194 QLDEIEQLAPQEDEF
-209 DELAARQNLLASAEQ
+209 DELAAKQTLLASADQ
-224 ILASGNKLAAQL
+224 ILASGSRLADQL
-236 SEGDNNLQSALRY
+236 SDGEHNLHSALRH

-280 ASDALGKQLN
+280 ASDSLAKQLG

-327 QKLAAEHQTL
+327 QTLAAEYQAL
-337 AQKNQS
+337 SQKNQS
-343 GSELEAACQ
+343 GSELEAACRA
-352 TAEADYH
+352 AEADYH

-390 KATFAIEV
+390 KATFAIDV
-398 QPAARPAAH
+398 QPAARLAAH
-407 GSDDITYTLCANP
+407 GNDDITYTLCANP

-512 GEQTQT
+512 NHATQT

-525 EARISEIARMLGSA
+525 EARITEIARMLGSA
-539 DSDTSREHARAMLA
+539 ASDTSRDHARTMLA
-553 SKVWASAR
+553 RKASVNI
-561 AEKTTSSPRNAP
+561 TPRRRPV

>member
-14 EHSEIPFRPGYNV
+14 EHSEIHFRPGYNV

-52 ASSIRHGQARATV
+52 ASSIRHGEKRATV
-65 SATFS
+65 SATFRD
-70 ELSSAHQQALAEDG
+70 LSAAHQQALADDG

-106 AWINDQNI
+106 AWVNDQNV

-120 TLAATLVNIHGQHH
+120 TLAAALVNIHGQHH

-152 GHRDQLAACT
+152 GHRELLAACAD
-162 EAYRHWQQLEKERV
+162 AYRHWQQLEKDHA
-176 AWQAARVSDE
+176 AWQTARTSDE

-194 QLDEIEQLAPQDGEF
+194 QLDEIEQLAPQEDEF
-209 DELAARQNLLASAEQ
+209 DELAAKQTLLASADQ
-224 ILASGNKLAAQL
+224 ILASGSRLAEQL
-236 SEGDNNLQSALRY
+236 SDGEHNLQSALRH

-280 ASDALGKQLN
+280 ASDSLAKQLGK
-290 KIEHDPEAL
+290 IEDDPEAL

-327 QKLAAEHQTL
+327 QQLAAEHAAL
-337 AQKNQS
+337 SQKNQS
-343 GSELEAACQ
+343 GNELEAACRA
-352 TAEADYH
+352 AEADYH

-370 KAAPALAR
+370 KAVPALAR
-378 DVEQWIRQLGME
+378 DVEQWLHQLGME
-390 KATFAIEV
+390 KATFAIDV

-407 GSDDITYTLCANP
+407 GNDDITYTLCANP

-512 GEQTQT
+512 NHATQT

-525 EARISEIARMLGSA
+525 EARITEIARMLGSA
-539 DSDTSREHARAMLA
+539 ASDTSRDHARTMLA
-553 SKVWASAR
+553 RKASVDI
-561 AEKTTSSPRNAP
+561 TPRRRPV

>member
-14 EHSEIPFRPGYNV
+14 EHSEIHFRPGYNV

-52 ASSIRHGQARATV
+52 ASSIRHGEKRATV
-65 SATFS
+65 SATFRD
-70 ELSSAHQQALAEDG
+70 LSAAHQQALADDG
-84 LDDPDNPGQAVIRR
+84 LDDPDNPGQVVIRR

-106 AWINDQNI
+106 AWVNDQNV

-120 TLAATLVNIHGQHH
+120 TLAAALVNIHGQHH

-152 GHRDQLAACT
+152 GHRELLAACAD
-162 EAYRHWQQLEKERV
+162 AYRHWQQLEKDHA
-176 AWQAARVSDE
+176 AWQTARTSDE

-194 QLDEIEQLAPQDGEF
+194 QLDEIEQLAPQEDEF
-209 DELAARQNLLASAEQ
+209 DELAAKQTLLASADQ
-224 ILASGNKLAAQL
+224 ILASGSRLAEQL
-236 SEGDNNLQSALRY
+236 SDGEHNLHSALRH

-280 ASDALGKQLN
+280 ASDSLAKQLG

-321 QLPAHW
+321 QLPAYW
-327 QKLAAEHQTL
+327 QTLAAEHEAL
-337 AQKNQS
+337 SQKNQS
-343 GSELEAACQ
+343 GSELEAACRA
-352 TAEADYH
+352 AEADYH
-359 AKAAALSAARQ
+359 TKAAALSTARQ

-378 DVEQWIRQLGME
+378 DVEQWLHQLGME
-390 KATFAIEV
+390 KATFAIDV

-407 GSDDITYTLCANP
+407 GNDDITYTLCANP

-512 GEQTQT
+512 NHATQT

-525 EARISEIARMLGSA
+525 EARITEIARMLGSA
-539 DSDTSREHARAMLA
+539 ASDTSRDHARTMLA
-553 SKVWASAR
+553 RKASVNI
-561 AEKTTSSPRNAP
+561 TPRRRPV

>member
-84 LDDPDNPGQAVIRR
+84 LDDPDNPGQIHIRR

-106 AWINDQNI
+106 AWVNDQSV
-114 TGGKLK
+114 TGSKLK

-152 GHRDQLAACT
+152 NHRELLTACAN
-162 EAYRHWQQLEKERV
+162 AYRHWQHLEKEHE
-176 AWQAARVSDE
+176 AWQNARTNDE

-194 QLDEIEQLAPQDGEF
+194 QLDEIEQIAPQDGEF
-209 DELAARQNLLASAEQ
+209 DELAACQSLLASADQ
-224 ILASGNKLAAQL
+224 ILASGGKLADQL
-236 SEGDNNLQSALRY
+236 RDGEYNLQSALRQ

-280 ASDALGKQLN
+280 ASDALAKQLD
-290 KIEHDPEAL
+290 KIEHDPAAL

-309 HALARKHHIDPG
+309 HALARKHHIDPE

-327 QKLAAEHQTL
+327 QTLAAEHQTL

-343 GSELEAACQ
+343 GSELETACRA
-352 TAEADYH
+352 AEADYH

-378 DVEQWIRQLGME
+378 DVEQWIQQLGME
-390 KATFAIEV
+390 KATFAIDV
-398 QPAARPAAH
+398 QPAARPSAH

-480 TLGQNR
+480 TLGQSR

-525 EARISEIARMLGSA
+525 EARITEIARMLGSA
-539 DSDTSREHARAMLA
+539 DSDTSREHARSMLA
-553 SKVWASAR
+553 RKASVNIAR
-561 AEKTTSSPRNAP
+561 HA

>member
-52 ASSIRHGQARATV
+52 ASSIRHGEKRATV
-65 SATFS
+65 SATFRD
-70 ELSSAHQQALAEDG
+70 LSAAHQQALADDG
-84 LDDPDNPGQAVIRR
+84 LDDPDNPGQVVIRR

-106 AWINDQNI
+106 AWVNDQNV

-120 TLAATLVNIHGQHH
+120 TLAAALVNIHGQHH

-152 GHRDQLAACT
+152 GHRELLAACAD
-162 EAYRHWQQLEKERV
+162 AYRHWQQLEKDHA
-176 AWQAARVSDE
+176 AWQTARTSDE

-194 QLDEIEQLAPQDGEF
+194 QLDEIEQLAPQEDEF
-209 DELAARQNLLASAEQ
+209 DELAAKQTLLASADQ
-224 ILASGNKLAAQL
+224 ILASGSRLAEQL
-236 SEGDNNLQSALRY
+236 SDGEHNLQSALRH
-249 AQREAEHLAAIHDN
+249 AQREAEHLAALHES

-280 ASDALGKQLN
+280 ASDSLAKQLG

-327 QKLAAEHQTL
+327 QQLAAEHAAL
-337 AQKNQS
+337 SQKNQS
-343 GSELEAACQ
+343 GSALEAACRA
-352 TAEADYH
+352 AEADYH

-378 DVEQWIRQLGME
+378 DVEQWIHQLGME
-390 KATFAIEV
+390 KATFAIDV

-407 GSDDITYTLCANP
+407 GNDDITYTLCANP

-480 TLGQNR
+480 TLGQSR

-512 GEQTQT
+512 NHATQT

-525 EARISEIARMLGSA
+525 EARITEIARMLGSA
-539 DSDTSREHARAMLA
+539 ASDTSRDHARTMLA
-553 SKVWASAR
+553 RKASVNITPRRR
-561 AEKTTSSPRNAP
+561 AV